1 MPPIA
6 SAGNDSFEEASESL
20 PSGGAVDAM
29 PHCAHAVARLPVT
42 LVVVAGRSLAA
53 GPAVVGMMS
62 CPCLSNDPGGVVTG
76 RREANW

>member
-1 MPPIA
+1 MTPP
-6 SAGNDSFEEASESL
+6 
-20 PSGGAVDAM
+20 
-29 PHCAHAVARLPVT
+29 CPVT